1 VNAAGGADLLD
12 TIVAIA
18 TPPGVG
24 AIAVLRLSGPRAF
37 EFEAALHSGDPPSP
51 RVATLRALRDASGR
65 LLDRAL
71 VTRFPAPTSYTGE
84 DVVEIST
91 HGGAVA
97 PHLVLEALVS
107 LGARQARAGEFTQ
120 RAWLNGRL
128 DLVQAEAVA
137 DLVEGRSRALHDV
150 ALRQLDRGLS
160 GRIAELRER
169 IVALEARLAHHVDFP
184 EEDDLPVSIPELMR
198 EGEGVAEAFDRLA
211 ETAPAGRVLR
221 EGARVVLAGRPNA
234 GKSSLLNALV
244 GEDRAIV
251 APTAGTTRDR
261 IEVWAELDGI
271 PFLFIDTAGLR
282 DSGDDVEREGVA
294 RAKSALERA
303 DVVLHC
309 VPADAARGHSDEP
322 LPEVCPD
329 RIVRVTTMADLAERR
344 AIRDVGDAAEAAADR
359 GVAVRVSALEG
370 TGLDELRAAMVD
382 SVFDRGILRGDDR
395 PLLTRPRQV
404 EGVRRAARE
413 MRDFAGGLGR
423 GIPPEAASAHLK
435 EAATATEEL
444 LGTIGTEDVLDRVFS
459 DFCVGK

>member
-1 VNAAGGADLLD
+1 MSAGGGVDLLD

-18 TPPGVG
+18 TPPGAG
-24 AIAVLRLSGPRAF
+24 AIAVLRLSGPQAF
-37 EFEAALHSGDPPSP
+37 ELEAALHSGDTPPP
-51 RVATLRALRDASGR
+51 RVATLRALRDGSGR

-71 VTRFPAPTSYTGE
+71 VTRFPAPKSYTGE

-91 HGGAVA
+91 HGGSIA
-97 PHLVLEALVS
+97 PHLVREALVS
-107 LGARQARAGEFTQ
+107 LGAREARAGEFTQ

-137 DLVEGRSRALHDV
+137 DLVQGRSRALHDV

-169 IVALEARLAHHVDFP
+169 IVTLEARLAHHIDFP
-184 EEDDLPVSIPELMR
+184 EEDDLPVSVAELVR
-198 EGEGVAEAFDRLA
+198 EGEDVAEAFDRLA
-211 ETAPAGRVLR
+211 ATAPAGRVLR

-244 GEDRAIV
+244 GEERAIV

-261 IEVWAELDGI
+261 IEVWAELDGL

-282 DSGDDVEREGVA
+282 DAGDDVERAGVE
-294 RAKSALERA
+294 RAKSALESA

-309 VPADAARGHSDEP
+309 VPADAGRGHSDEP
-322 LPEVCPD
+322 LPQVSAD
-329 RIVRVTTMADLAERR
+329 RILRVTTMVDLAAGR
-344 AIRDVGDAAEAAADR
+344 AIRDPAGAAGTAVEHAAAL
-359 GVAVRVSALEG
+359 RVSALDG
-370 TGLDELRAAMVD
+370 TGLDDLRAAMVD
-382 SVFDRGILRGDDR
+382 SVFDRGIPRGDDR

-413 MRDFAGGLGR
+413 MRDFAVALGR